1 MRLKD
6 KVALITGAGAGI
18 GAAAALRFA
27 QEGARVIVAE
37 RDAVRG
43 QEVVAQ
49 IARMGGEATF
59 VACDVT
65 EEASVEA
72 AVAQGV
78 AAYGGRLD
86 ILYNNAGGSTPH
98 DDMVTVVDMAEFWRC
113 IKLELLG
120 TFLSSRFGIR
130 AMQKAGR
137 GGAVINTASYN
148 ATIGTAGRD
157 CYTAAK
163 GAVIAL
169 TRSMAVEYAPDGIRV
184 NCIAP
189 GVVISPRMT
198 RFQQDFPEHRIF
210 DKKNRH
216 HRPEVPSHL
225 LGAIEIED
233 LTHMALFLA
242 SDESRRVTG
251 RIELVDSGATAS

>member
-6 KVALITGAGAGI
+6 KVAFITGAGAGI
-18 GAAAALRFA
+18 GAAAAYRFA
-27 QEGARVIVAE
+27 REGAAVVVAEIDEGRGRDVAQTIVAHGG
-37 RDAVRG
+37 RAV
-43 QEVVAQ
+43 
-49 IARMGGEATF
+49 F
-59 VACDVT
+59 VRCDVT
-65 EEASVEA
+65 EEDSVEQ
-72 AVAQGV
+72 AVAEGS
-78 AAYGGRLD
+78 AAFEGRLD

-98 DDMVTVVDMAEFWRC
+98 DDMLTVVDMAEFWRC

-137 GGAVINTASYN
+137 GGSVINTASYN

-169 TRSMAVEYAPDGIRV
+169 TRSMAVEYAPNGIRV
-184 NCIAP
+184 NCLAP

-198 RFQQDFPEHRIF
+198 KFQQDFPNHRIF
-210 DKKNRH
+210 EKKNRH

-225 LGAIEIED
+225 LGPIEIED
-233 LTHMALFLA
+233 LTNMALFLA
-242 SDESRRVTG
+242 SDESRRITG

>member
-6 KVALITGAGAGI
+6 KVAFITGGGAGI
-18 GAAAALRFA
+18 GAAAAVRFA
-27 QEGARVIVAE
+27 SEGAAVVVAE
-37 RDAVRG
+37 IDQARGADLAESIRAHGGKAKFVR
-43 QEVVAQ
+43 
-49 IARMGGEATF
+49 
-59 VACDVT
+59 CDVT
-65 EEASVEA
+65 DEASVEQ
-72 AVAQGV
+72 AVAEGT
-78 AAYGGRLD
+78 AAFGGHLD

-98 DDMVTVVDMAEFWRC
+98 DDMVTVVDMDEFWRC

-137 GGAVINTASYN
+137 GGSVINTASYN
-148 ATIGTAGRD
+148 ATIGTSGRD

-198 RFQQDFPEHRIF
+198 KFQQDFPNHRIF

-225 LGAIEIED
+225 LGPIEIED

-242 SDESRRVTG
+242 SDESKRITG

>member
-6 KVALITGAGAGI
+6 KVAFITGAGAGI

-27 QEGARVIVAE
+27 REGAKVVVAE
-37 RDAVRG
+37 IDAGRG
-43 QEVVAQ
+43 QDVAAT
-49 IARMGGEATF
+49 IRAAGGEATF
-59 VACDVT
+59 VRCDVT
-65 EEASVEA
+65 DEASVEQ
-72 AVAQGV
+72 AVAQGT
-78 AAYGGRLD
+78 APYGGRLD

-98 DDMVTVVDMAEFWRC
+98 DDMVTVVDMEEFWRC

-130 AMQKAGR
+130 AMQTAGH
-137 GGAVINTASYN
+137 GGSVINTASYN
-148 ATIGTAGRD
+148 AMIGTAGRD

-163 GAVIAL
+163 GAVISL

-184 NCIAP
+184 NCLAP

-198 RFQQDFPEHRIF
+198 KFQQDFPNHRIF
-210 DKKNRH
+210 NKRNRH

-225 LGAIEIED
+225 LGPIEIED
-233 LTHMALFLA
+233 LTNMALFLA

>member
-18 GAAAALRFA
+18 GAAAAIRFA
-27 QEGARVIVAE
+27 KEGASIIVAE
-37 RDAVRG
+37 LNADNGQAVVEQIRG
-43 QEVVAQ
+43 A
-49 IARMGGEATF
+49 GGHA
-59 VACDVT
+59 VYVPCDVT
-65 EEASVEA
+65 EESSVEQ

-78 AAYGGRLD
+78 SAFGGRLD

-137 GGAVINTASYN
+137 GGAVLNTASYN

-198 RFQQDFPEHRIF
+198 KFQQDFPQHRIF
-210 DKKNRH
+210 DKRNRH

-233 LTHMALFLA
+233 LTNMALFLV
-242 SDESRRVTG
+242 SDEARRVTG

>member
-6 KVALITGAGAGI
+6 KVAFITGAGAGI
-18 GAAAALRFA
+18 GAAAAIRFA
-27 QEGARVIVAE
+27 SEGARVIVAE
-37 RDAVRG
+37 LDETRGRQVVETIRAMDRDATYVK
-43 QEVVAQ
+43 
-49 IARMGGEATF
+49 
-59 VACDVT
+59 CDVT
-65 EEASVEA
+65 DEASTER
-72 AVAQGV
+72 AVAECI
-78 AAYGGRLD
+78 ATYGGRLD

-130 AMQKAGR
+130 AMQKAGH
-137 GGAVINTASYN
+137 GGSVINTASYN

-169 TRSMAVEYAPDGIRV
+169 TRSMAVEYAADGIRV

-198 RFQQDFPEHRIF
+198 KFQQDFPNHRIF

-225 LGAIEIED
+225 LGPIHIED
-233 LTHMALFLA
+233 LTNMALFLA
-242 SDESRRVTG
+242 SDESRRITG

>member
-1 MRLKD
+1 
-6 KVALITGAGAGI
+6 
-18 GAAAALRFA
+18 
-27 QEGARVIVAE
+27 
-37 RDAVRG
+37 
-43 QEVVAQ
+43 
-49 IARMGGEATF
+49 
-59 VACDVT
+59 
-65 EEASVEA
+65 ASVQA
-72 AVAQGV
+72 AVARGV
-78 AAYGGRLD
+78 EAYGGLD

-98 DDMVTVVDMAEFWRC
+98 DDMVTVVAMDEFWRC
-113 IKLELLG
+113 MKLELLG
-120 TFLSSRFGIR
+120 TFLCSRFGIR
-130 AMQKAGR
+130 ALQKTGR

-189 GVVISPRMT
+189 GVVKSPRMT
-198 RFQQDFPEHRIF
+198 KFYAENPGHRIF

-225 LGAIEIED
+225 LGMIEIED
-233 LTHMALFLA
+233 LTNMALFLA
-242 SDESRRVTG
+242 SDESRRITG